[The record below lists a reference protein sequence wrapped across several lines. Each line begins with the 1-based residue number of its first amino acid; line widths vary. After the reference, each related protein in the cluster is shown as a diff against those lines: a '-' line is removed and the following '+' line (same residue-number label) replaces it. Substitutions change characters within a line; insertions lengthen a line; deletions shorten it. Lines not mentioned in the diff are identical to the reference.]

1 VSTIQSRV
9 TVGGTTQFACVDD
22 PEFDAH
28 QIDFDELILRLR
40 SWDKEERKNGSD
52 YCMSRKAS

>member
-1 VSTIQSRV
+1 V